1 MIYTVIIV
9 KYIIRGG
16 EMNQDFNFIQLLTG
30 GGLVLIGTIASA
42 VINNI
47 YSNKNFKKQL
57 AFNENE
63 TLKKNK
69 NKEKEK
75 LFEVLEK
82 IISDVEN
89 DFQNYRYIM
98 NAYKVGGKN
107 EIDRLGG
114 YRMNITTA
122 KSLAFIYFSE
132 LHMEL
137 EIYESQAGKWFN
149 VTLSKGYKTSQ
160 RGNAGDISEKDIE
173 EEDKFH
179 KSYKDLFDNI
189 KSEIEKL
196 KNE

>member
-1 MIYTVIIV
+1 
-9 KYIIRGG
+9 
-16 EMNQDFNFIQLLTG
+16 MNQGFNFIQLLTG

-57 AFNENE
+57 AFNKNE

-189 KSEIEKL
+189 KNEIEKL